1 MQRSGGR
8 SGRPFGHMTIA
19 DLESHTSI
27 SATERYELTAILAEL
42 GFRKTKRAIE
52 LKDLVSRLLRN
63 L

>member
-8 SGRPFGHMTIA
+8 SGRPFGHMSIA
-19 DLESHTSI
+19 DLESHTNI
-27 SATERYELTAILAEL
+27 SPDQRDELTAILAEL
-42 GFRKTKRAIE
+42 GYRKTKRAIE